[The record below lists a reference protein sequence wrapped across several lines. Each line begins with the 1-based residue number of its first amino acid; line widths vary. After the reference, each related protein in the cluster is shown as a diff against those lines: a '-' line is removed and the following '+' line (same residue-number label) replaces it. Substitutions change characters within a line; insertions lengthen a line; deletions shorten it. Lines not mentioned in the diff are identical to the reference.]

1 MKALI
6 SPKETSILHIVA
18 WNGNPPQPITE
29 AYANSC
35 RVAQVEPDNKIF
47 PVGGELFWTDCSD
60 DCVADMFYYDTV
72 QNAIFPIE
80 NAPIPAADNQPTTTG
95 TQTA

>member
-6 SPKETSILHIVA
+6 SPTESPILHIVA
-18 WNGNPPQPITE
+18 WSGNPPQPVTE
-29 AYANSC
+29 PYANSC
-35 RVAQVEPDNKIF
+35 RVAQVEPDDKIF

-60 DCVADMFYYDTV
+60 DCVADRFYYDTV

-80 NAPIPAADNQPTTTG
+80 NAPIPAAENQPATQG
-95 TQTA
+95 TQTL